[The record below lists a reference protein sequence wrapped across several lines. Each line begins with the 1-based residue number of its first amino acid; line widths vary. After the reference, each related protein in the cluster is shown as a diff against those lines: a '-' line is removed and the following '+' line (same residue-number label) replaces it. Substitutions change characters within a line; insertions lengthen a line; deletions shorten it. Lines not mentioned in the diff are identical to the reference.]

1 MTNPGEVLQVRPD
14 ELRSA
19 CAGYDTLGD
28 TLGTA
33 LSTLGGALG
42 AEGSCWGGDEPGQ
55 TFAGG
60 YTHHASA
67 AADAL
72 GQVAQALHGIRAT
85 LEAAAAEFE
94 ATQQSLTDAL
104 KGGHR

>member
-1 MTNPGEVLQVRPD
+1 MTNPGEVLQVQPD

-28 TLGTA
+28 TLEAA
-33 LSTLGGALG
+33 LCTLAGALR
-42 AEGSCWGGDEPGQ
+42 AEGSCWGGDEPGR

-67 AADAL
+67 AADAFGHL
-72 GQVAQALHGIRAT
+72 AQALHGIRAT

-104 KGGHR
+104 KGRHS

>member
-1 MTNPGEVLQVRPD
+1 MSGSEVLQVLPD

-28 TLGTA
+28 TLESA
-33 LSTLGGALG
+33 LSTLQGALSS
-42 AEGSCWGGDEPGQ
+42 AGSCWGGDEPGQ

-60 YTHHASA
+60 YTPN
-67 AADAL
+67 ADAASDAF

-85 LEAAAAEFE
+85 LDAAAAQFE

-104 KGGHR
+104 NGGHS